1 MKQQHKK
8 NDEDAVTSYHT
19 MEIVVALAFA
29 AVAVVV
35 MLDSNRVGN
44 GWAVDGP
51 EAGYFPF
58 HVGLIMFI
66 SSVAILVGNF
76 VSRNPNRRAFVERGQ
91 FKLVMK
97 VLIPT
102 ILFVGLIYLIGIY
115 FAAAI
120 FIAFFMYWLGK
131 YPVHKILP
139 VALLIPLALF
149 FMFEIWFLVPLP
161 KGPVEAMLGY

>member
-1 MKQQHKK
+1 MTQH
-8 NDEDAVTSYHT
+8 NRSDEDAVTTHHT
-19 MEIVVALAFA
+19 MEIVVALIFA
-29 AVAVVV
+29 ALAAVV
-35 MLDSNRVGN
+35 MFDSNRVGN
-44 GWAVDGP
+44 GWAADGP

-66 SSVAILVGNF
+66 SSAAILIGNL
-76 VSRNPNRRAFVERGQ
+76 VSRTPNRRAFVERGQ
-91 FKLVMK
+91 FWLVMK

-102 ILFVGLIYLIGIY
+102 ILFVTLIWLIGIY
-115 FAAAI
+115 LAAAV

-139 VALLIPLALF
+139 VAILIPLALF

>member
-1 MKQQHKK
+1 MKQRKS
-8 NDEDAVTSYHT
+8 DEDAVTTHHT
-19 MEIVVALAFA
+19 MEIVVALMFA
-29 AVAVVV
+29 ALAVVV
-35 MLDSNRVGN
+35 MIDSNRVGN
-44 GWAVDGP
+44 GWASDGP

-66 SSVAILVGNF
+66 SSAAILIANL
-76 VSRNPNRRAFVERGQ
+76 VSKTPNRGTFVERGQ
-91 FKLVMK
+91 FVLVMK

-102 ILFVGLIYLIGIY
+102 IVFVGLIWLIGIY

-131 YPVHKILP
+131 YPIQKILP
-139 VALLIPLALF
+139 VAILIPLALF
-149 FMFEIWFLVPLP
+149 VMFEIWFLVPLP